1 MPDIIFYGFL
11 TGLLMSVM
19 LGTVFFALV
28 QNSIDHGF
36 RTGIFIAT
44 GVISSDILLIAL
56 SWFNAE
62 LIPEGSTTDLIVRL
76 CGGIFLLLYG
86 LSNLLKKDK
95 ARYPKTEKKR
105 MAKFISMG
113 FFLNALNPGN
123 YIGWLAITTQIK
135 TVAQYALSDAVFYF
149 LAAVSA
155 IFVMECVIAWGAA
168 SLKPYIT
175 EGFLALVNKIVGVVF
190 IAFSIALFF
199 Y

>member
-123 YIGWLAITTQIK
+123 L
-135 TVAQYALSDAVFYF
+135 L
-149 LAAVSA
+149 L
-155 IFVMECVIAWGAA
+155 
-168 SLKPYIT
+168 P
-175 EGFLALVNKIVGVVF
+175 
-190 IAFSIALFF
+190 
-199 Y
+199 

>member
-1 MPDIIFYGFL
+1 
-11 TGLLMSVM
+11 
-19 LGTVFFALV
+19 
-28 QNSIDHGF
+28 
-36 RTGIFIAT
+36 
-44 GVISSDILLIAL
+44 
-56 SWFNAE
+56 
-62 LIPEGSTTDLIVRL
+62 
-76 CGGIFLLLYG
+76 
-86 LSNLLKKDK
+86 LKKDK

-175 EGFLALVNKIVGVVF
+175 EGFLALVNKMVGVVF